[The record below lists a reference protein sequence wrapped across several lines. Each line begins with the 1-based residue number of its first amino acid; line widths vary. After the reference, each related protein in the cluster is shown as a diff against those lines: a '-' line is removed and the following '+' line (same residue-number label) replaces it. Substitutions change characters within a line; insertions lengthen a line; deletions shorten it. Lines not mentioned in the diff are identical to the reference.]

1 MAIFSLS
8 VKSLNRKSGKSAV
21 AAAAYRSCSKLTDE
35 RDGQT
40 YDFRKKQSLADP
52 ADSFIIAPYSASWA
66 QDRSALW
73 NAAEAAENRG
83 NSTTA
88 REWLAALPA
97 ELDADEQRALVQ
109 QFASELVTRFG
120 VAADVS
126 IHEPSR
132 DGDQRNRHAHIL
144 TTTRTVGADGLGKKT
159 RELDVKT
166 TASAAVEKMR
176 QRWAE
181 LANSALEKAGQ
192 RERID
197 NRSYERQGI
206 DKEPELHLGAK
217 ATKAKRAGLQHPRL
231 DRARDRQ
238 FVREIKRRAKAASKP
253 RPAPAAPAS
262 TKIAVL
268 SRRKAAVA
276 AARAKTAQKAALQ
289 TAPILHATR
298 RAVLALE
305 TAHNKI
311 DKIKKEQRIKAEEE
325 AAYSAKQRNRA
336 EQYSVEEIKLDY
348 NIPNSHDCIGF
359 WSSHR
364 TNNGYYVREYG
375 DKLKELLEKANIE
388 HTNKNGF
395 LSIAFETLAKLGKS
409 AAKKIIRAIE
419 QAQQDHEARKFRERR
434 LEMGR

>member
-35 RDGQT
+35 RDDQT

-52 ADSFIIAPYSASWA
+52 ADSFIVAPQNADWA

-97 ELDADEQRALVQ
+97 ELNPDEQRQLVQ
-109 QFASELVTRFG
+109 QFASELVERFG

-126 IHEPSR
+126 IHEPSK
-132 DGDQRNRHAHIL
+132 DGDERNRHAHIL
-144 TTTRTVGADGLGKKT
+144 TTTRTVETDGLGKKT

-166 TASAAVEKMR
+166 TASKAVEEMR

-181 LANSALEKAGQ
+181 LANAALEKAGQ

-197 NRSYERQGI
+197 HRSYERQGL
-206 DKEPELHLGAK
+206 DKEPTLHLGAK

-238 FVREIKRRAKAASKP
+238 FVREVKRRAKAASKP
-253 RPAPAAPAS
+253 RPAPAAPAA
-262 TKIAVL
+262 KIAVL

-289 TAPILHATR
+289 TAPIPHTAR

-305 TAHNKI
+305 TAHDKI
-311 DKIKKEQRIKAEEE
+311 DKIKKEQRIKSEEE

-336 EQYSVEEIKLDY
+336 ERYSVEEIKRDY
-348 NIPNSHDCIGF
+348 NIPDSHDYISF

-364 TNNGYYVREYG
+364 TNNGYYVREHG
-375 DKLKELLEKANIE
+375 DKLKELLEKANID

-395 LSIAFETLAKLGKS
+395 LSIAFETLSRLGKS
-409 AAKKIIRAIE
+409 AAKKIIRAI
-419 QAQQDHEARKFRERR
+419 QLAQQDHEVRKSRERR
-434 LEMGR
+434 FDRGR